1 MEGNQPTDANPLVAF
16 NAVIFDNSPIFV
28 DGLARLLEQN
38 RCSVIASIASL
49 DQLELNAE
57 TFAQFERFIFFVGP
71 HLHLGDAFAACRWA
85 KSAATTIRTIFITE
99 LAENEL
105 AKIDANFV
113 GVLACLSPD
122 VTPQGLI
129 SILPAIDAGCSLM
142 SLGGSQFNVETPT
155 PRELEVLT
163 LIAQEKTDIQ
173 IAETLSISPHTAKS
187 HAKQIISKFGVR
199 SRTDAVRRAIH
210 RGWIFDNPK

>member
-1 MEGNQPTDANPLVAF
+1 
-16 NAVIFDNSPIFV
+16 
-28 DGLARLLEQN
+28 
-38 RCSVIASIASL
+38 
-49 DQLELNAE
+49 
-57 TFAQFERFIFFVGP
+57 
-71 HLHLGDAFAACRWA
+71 
-85 KSAATTIRTIFITE
+85 
-99 LAENEL
+99 
-105 AKIDANFV
+105 
-113 GVLACLSPD
+113 
-122 VTPQGLI
+122 
-129 SILPAIDAGCSLM
+129 M